1 LKLAPLKL
9 GIIGCGWVTEHRHL
23 PALRS
28 LVQAEVVAAV
38 DIDAH
43 CLQRVVEQWRV
54 PRGYCDFREL
64 LADRLVEAVAIC
76 LPAQL
81 HAEVAVTALQAGKH
95 VMIEKPLALSLDDC
109 DRVVERAANSTLKAM
124 VGFNMRWHR
133 LVRRAREMVAQ
144 GRLGRIASIQT
155 RWTSV
160 VRRMRQV
167 PEWRNRRELG
177 GGVLFE
183 IGVHHFDLWRFL
195 LHREVEEISAF
206 SHSGEWADETAV
218 ITARLSD
225 GVLAASVFSDHGGAS
240 HDLEICGDAGRLQ
253 IACYRSEGLQFHP
266 AGRSQGPLGRLQE
279 LASTAKESWRGLPA
293 ALRGGDYVDSYR
305 QQWRHFIHAVRSDT
319 PVECSVEDGSRA
331 VQVMLAAAQSASSG
345 RPIPV
350 SQARTAVA
358 GATAQHTSGR

>member
-1 LKLAPLKL
+1 M
-9 GIIGCGWVTEHRHL
+9 IGCGWVAEHRHL

-28 LVQAEVVAAV
+28 LGQAEVLAAA
-38 DIDAH
+38 DIDASA
-43 CLQRVVEQWRV
+43 LKRVAERWRV

-64 LADRLVEAVAIC
+64 LEDRLVEAVAIC
-76 LPAQL
+76 LPAPL
-81 HAEVAVTALQAGKH
+81 HAEVALAALQAGKH

-109 DRVVERAANSTLKAM
+109 DRVVEEAANSSLKAM

-133 LVRRAREMVAQ
+133 LVQRAREIIAE
-144 GRLGRIASIQT
+144 GRLGRITSIQT

-160 VRRMRQV
+160 ARRMRQV
-167 PEWRNRRELG
+167 PQWRNRRELG

-195 LHREVEEISAF
+195 LHREVEEVSAF
-206 SHSGEWADETAV
+206 SRSGEWPDETAV
-218 ITARLSD
+218 VTARLSD

-240 HDLEICGDAGRLQ
+240 HDLEICGEDGRLQ

-266 AGRSQGPLGRLQE
+266 AARSQGPWGRLQE
-279 LASTAKESWRGLPA
+279 FTSTLKEAWHGLPA

-305 QQWRHFIHAVRSDT
+305 QQWRHFIHAVRRDT

-331 VQVMLAAAQSASSG
+331 VQVMLAAAQSASLG
-345 RPIPV
+345 RPV
-350 SQARTAVA
+350 TLSQASTAVA
-358 GATAQHTSGR
+358 GAAQHTLGR